1 MNLSG
6 IILALFM
13 QITMHHHTF
22 LNLGD
27 CTHVLMFNRFRSYHH
42 NLVSGE
48 TPFDFAH
55 DRPHQLSAQAVSSN
69 FCSRDGRSQKGSC
82 HSALGVEPSRL
93 LGYFA
98 NASLFTTYGI
108 LVGSPP

>member
-27 CTHVLMFNRFRSYHH
+27 CTHVTHVQPFSIISPQSCFR
-42 NLVSGE
+42 E

-55 DRPHQLSAQAVSSN
+55 DRLHQLSAQAVSSN